1 MMWLFYVLLSIIFA
15 PEYFVDVYGV
25 WYISLL
31 ALSCCSGSVMAKLIS
46 LNNFK
51 SLNKQDYNINKN
63 SIVLPLT
70 LLVFC

>member
-1 MMWLFYVLLSIIFA
+1 MMWLFYVLLPIIFA
-15 PEYFVDVYGV
+15 PEYFVDIYGV

-51 SLNKQDYNINKN
+51 SLNKQDYNIKN
-63 SIVLPLT
+63 IILISPLR
-70 LLVFC
+70 F